1 MSPIPLWAKVAAVA
15 VALAL
20 LIGAYSAWRHHI
32 YEEVYAAVAADNAKA
47 VEKQK
52 AADQKH
58 HDDVAREVA
67 PIQAA
72 AQPKIE
78 ASITMTPVIVR
89 TVTEYVHADPT
100 FAACVRPAPVDRVRQ
115 QQLQALRA
123 AAAAS
128 PFPAR
133 GSSAPLPAA
142 TARSTTIEA
151 RRH

>member
-1 MSPIPLWAKVAAVA
+1 MKPLYAFLAL
-15 VALAL
+15 VALVAL
-20 LIGAYSAWRHHI
+20 LLAAYSTWRHHI
-32 YEEVYAAVAADNAKA
+32 YKEGYDAATADVATAA
-47 VEKQK
+47 EKQK
-52 AADQKH
+52 TADQKH
-58 HDDVAREVA
+58 HDDVARSIA

-72 AQPKIE
+72 ALPKIE
-78 ASITMTPVIVR
+78 TSIAMTPVIVR

-100 FAACVRPAPVDRVRQ
+100 FAACVRPAGVDQLRQ

-133 GSSAPLPAA
+133 GSAAALSA
-142 TARSTTIEA
+142 TSARSTTIEA